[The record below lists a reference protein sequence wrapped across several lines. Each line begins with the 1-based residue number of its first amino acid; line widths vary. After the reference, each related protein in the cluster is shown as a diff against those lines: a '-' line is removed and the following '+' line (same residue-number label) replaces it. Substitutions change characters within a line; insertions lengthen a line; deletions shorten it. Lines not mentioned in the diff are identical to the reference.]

1 MMHSQSPP
9 RWLIGLVFTALP
21 CCLCADDR
29 HAADLLPQTTAIYL
43 EIDGAKE
50 VLEHPFVRDVLESKT
65 FKAAMRQP
73 EIVKMRG
80 GLTLAEFALGDTLPN
95 LITKVGAKGI
105 SLAVDAETEGIVLL
119 AHAADE
125 KQLSAVMD
133 KLLTMAQ
140 EQAKKN
146 GQSDSIKT
154 KEYRGAFA
162 YQVDKALIARFGEW
176 LIVTNKS
183 ELGKSIVDRMVDKSA
198 DHLNSN
204 ERYKQ
209 AIGAKSANQASEN
222 DRVAWAFVDV
232 QFIRD
237 SGKAADLFSGK
248 SKDPGGELILGG
260 LMGILHNTPFATG
273 SLMLQGKEARLSLEV
288 PHDVS
293 WIGEEREFFFG
304 PKGQGRALPLL
315 DAPNTVASLSAY
327 RDISSMWLR
336 AGDLFNQE
344 VNDQLSQAESNL
356 ATLFSGK
363 DFAEDILG
371 AIQPEIRVIATK
383 QDFADGA
390 PTPSIKLPQFAL
402 VAQLRNPETMQRELR
417 RIFQSLV
424 GFLNIVG
431 AMNGQPQLEL
441 DSEKMDGVS
450 LTMATYSPDADEKNL
465 AELPIQFNF
474 SPCIVFKD
482 KNVILASTIDL
493 AKKLIAT
500 SSETTSDPANSTSGQ
515 EDSAKS
521 NTLLEIEASVLSEI
535 LAANKKQII
544 ANNMLEKGQ
553 SAEQAGQEF
562 TVLLTIVDF
571 FERARLDFHATDR
584 AVLDVS
590 LFVK

>member
-1 MMHSQSPP
+1 MSFQLHH
-9 RWLIGLVFTALP
+9 RWLIVVALVALP
-21 CCLCADDR
+21 VWSHADDR
-29 HAADLLPQTTAIYL
+29 HATELFPKTTAIYL

-50 VLEHPFVRDVLESKT
+50 VLEHPFVRDLIDSKP
-65 FKAAMRQP
+65 FRAALRQP
-73 EIVKMRG
+73 QIVKMRG
-80 GLTLAEFALGDTLPN
+80 GLTLAEFALGDNLPN
-95 LITKVGAKGI
+95 LITKIGAKGI
-105 SLAVDAETEGIVLL
+105 SLAVDTETEGVVLL

-125 KQLSAVMD
+125 KQLSALMD
-133 KLLTMAQ
+133 KMLTMAQ

-146 GQSDSIKT
+146 GQSDPIKT
-154 KEYRGAFA
+154 KEYRGAYA
-162 YQVDKALIARFGEW
+162 YQVDKALVARFGEW
-176 LIVTNKS
+176 LIVTNKQ
-183 ELGKSIVDRMVDKSA
+183 ELGKSIVDRMVDKSD
-198 DHLNSN
+198 DHLSSN
-204 ERYKQ
+204 ERFQQ
-209 AIGAKSANQASEN
+209 ARQAKDANKVSDKE
-222 DRVAWAFVDV
+222 RVAWAFVDV
-232 QFIRD
+232 QTIRD
-237 SGKAADLFSGK
+237 SGKVPDLFSGK

-260 LMGILHNTPFATG
+260 LMAILHHTPYAMG
-273 SLMLQGKEARLSLEV
+273 SLLLQGKEARLSLEV
-288 PHDVS
+288 PNNTD

-304 PKGQGRALPLL
+304 AKGQGRALPLL
-315 DAPNTVASLSAY
+315 DASDTVASVSAY
-327 RDISSMWLR
+327 RDISGMWLR

-383 QDFADGA
+383 QNFAEGT
-390 PTPSIKLPQFAL
+390 PTPAIKLPQFAL

-474 SPCIVFKD
+474 SPCIVFKGKD
-482 KNVILASTIDL
+482 VILSSTIDL
-493 AKKLIAT
+493 AKKLVSPSGALSDTST
-500 SSETTSDPANSTSGQ
+500 SSTDSGEQ
-515 EDSAKS
+515 SAVS
-521 NTLLEIEASVLSEI
+521 NTLLEIQAAVLSDI
-535 LAANKKQII
+535 LSANKKQII

-553 SAEQAGQEF
+553 SADQAEQEF
-562 TVLLTIVDF
+562 NVLLTIAEF
-571 FERARLDFHATDR
+571 FQKARLDFRATDR